1 MRRLFVESDSESLE
15 FVFDDFFVLH
25 GPSGVEDDNDEIAGS
40 GHCNDLSSSSF
51 SVFGSF
57 DDSRQ
62 IQQLYF
68 SSFVIQH
75 SWYTGERGELI
86 CCDFREGS

>member
-15 FVFDDFFVLH
+15 FVFNDFFVLH
-25 GPSGVEDDNDEIAGS
+25 GSSGIEDDDDEVAGS
-40 GHCNDLSSSSF
+40 GHGDDLSSSSF

-62 IQQLYF
+62 IQKLYF

-75 SWYTGERGELI
+75 SWYAGECGELI